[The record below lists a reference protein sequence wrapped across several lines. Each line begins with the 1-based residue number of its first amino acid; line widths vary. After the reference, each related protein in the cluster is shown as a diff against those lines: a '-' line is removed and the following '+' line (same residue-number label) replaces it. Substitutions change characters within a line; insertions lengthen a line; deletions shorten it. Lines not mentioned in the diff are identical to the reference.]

1 MAPLY
6 RPAYNIGNFRLGG
19 RSERYEVALFV
30 KNLTNEHANLAD
42 AIMIGA
48 EIPGEP
54 HFVINQPRTAGV
66 EARVWFK

>member
-1 MAPLY
+1 
-6 RPAYNIGNFRLGG
+6 
-19 RSERYEVALFV
+19 
-30 KNLTNEHANLAD
+30 
-42 AIMIGA
+42 MIGA